1 MIMRSKLGR
10 TGRILAILALAGMA
24 FGCVSRGAY
33 QKVVDERDA
42 AITDR
47 DKLSVENRSLRTR
60 IGNVNQEI
68 LDQGAVIQVQ
78 DAIIDEEAAVIESQA
93 AALAAVDGT
102 RAAVVA
108 ILEYQINDGTVVVE
122 VEDGVLLINL
132 SAEILF
138 ASGSSQLGPDG
149 GEVLGQLAVELAKL
163 PYQVVVGGYTDNVPI
178 GAALRARYPTNWDLA
193 GARAVSVVR
202 FLQDQGVPGSRLVA
216 ASFGPNQPVASNDT
230 PSGRARN
237 RRIELRVTPVVAP

>member
-10 TGRILAILALAGMA
+10 TGRILAILTLAGMA

-33 QKVVDERDA
+33 QKAVDQRDA

-78 DAIIDEEAAVIESQA
+78 DAVIDEEAAVIESQA

-202 FLQDQGVPGSRLVA
+202 FLQDRGVPGRRLVA

-230 PSGRARN
+230 PIGRARN
-237 RRIELRVTPVVAP
+237 RRIELRVTPIVAP

>member
-1 MIMRSKLGR
+1 MATTSKLGR

-24 FGCVSRGAY
+24 FGCVSRGTY
-33 QKVVDERDA
+33 QKAVDQRDA
-42 AITDR
+42 AIGDR

-93 AALAAVDGT
+93 AALAAIGGT

-122 VEDGVLLINL
+122 VDDGVLLINL

-149 GEVLGQLAVELAKL
+149 RGVLGQVAVELGKL

-202 FLQDQGVPGSRLVA
+202 FLEDQGVSGKRLVA
-216 ASFGPNQPVASNDT
+216 ASFGPNSPVASNDT

-237 RRIELRVTPVVAP
+237 RRIELRVTPIVAQ